1 MRHPAAAGSLCGARR
16 SVGAGPVC
24 PLARRIMPMG
34 LRRSAGTSD
43 ASRRRAKPAAGVE
56 TCALVLQGGGALGSY
71 QAGVYEQMD
80 AHGLRPSWVAG
91 VSIGAVNAAIIAGN
105 PPERRLARLR
115 EFWELVTSQL
125 GWITLP
131 ESCGNQAREWLSESR
146 AAMVAL
152 LGVPGFFQPRVPPA
166 PLQPAGTRAALSWY
180 DTAPLAATLERLID
194 FDLVNTRDAR
204 RKVRLSIGAVDL
216 ASGNFRYFDSAH
228 PDDDGPIDARHV
240 MASGALPPG
249 FAPIEIDGAWYWDG
263 GLVSNTPLQYVIDQ
277 PRAHD
282 MLVLQVDLFSARGPL
297 PRNLNEVAEREKDI
311 RFASRTRL
319 NTDRAARLQALG
331 AAARRLAAR
340 LPAALAHDPDL
351 AELTRLGS
359 PAALTILHL
368 IYRSR
373 QYESQSKDYEFSR
386 QTMLEH
392 WRQGAADLRT
402 SLADPRWAA
411 RRRSAGSL
419 AVLDLTAPA
428 KGDNRGQS
436 PGG

>member
-1 MRHPAAAGSLCGARR
+1 MATTTRAKAATATPPAAPAAAGDRTARTN
-16 SVGAGPVC
+16 AG
-24 PLARRIMPMG
+24 
-34 LRRSAGTSD
+34 
-43 ASRRRAKPAAGVE
+43 RAAAAAAE
-56 TCALVLQGGGALGSY
+56 TCALVLQGGGALDSY

-105 PPERRLARLR
+105 PPERRLARLH
-115 EFWELVTSQL
+115 EFWDLVTSQL

-131 ESCGNQAREWLSESR
+131 ESFGNEAREWLSQTR
-146 AAMVAL
+146 AAAVAL

-194 FDLVNTRDAR
+194 FELVNTRDAR
-204 RKVRLSIGAVDL
+204 HKVRLSIGAVDVT
-216 ASGNFRYFDSAH
+216 SGNFRYFDSAR
-228 PDDDGPIDARHV
+228 PDECGPIDVRHV

-249 FAPIEIDGAWYWDG
+249 FAPVEIDGAWYWDG

-277 PRAHD
+277 PRERD
-282 MLVLQVDLFSARGPL
+282 LLVLQVDLFSARGRM
-297 PRNLNEVAEREKDI
+297 PRNLDDVAEREKDI

-319 NTDRAARLQALG
+319 NTDRAARLHVLG
-331 AAARRLAAR
+331 ATARRLAAK
-340 LPAALAHDPDL
+340 LPASMANDPDL
-351 AELTRLGS
+351 AELTRIGS

-386 QTMLEH
+386 QTMQEH
-392 WRQGAADLRT
+392 WREGAADLRT
-402 SLADPRWAA
+402 SLAHPRWST
-411 RRRSAGSL
+411 RRSTAGSL
-419 AVLDLTAPA
+419 TVLDLTQPLEPRAHSGA
-428 KGDNRGQS
+428 AA
-436 PGG
+436 